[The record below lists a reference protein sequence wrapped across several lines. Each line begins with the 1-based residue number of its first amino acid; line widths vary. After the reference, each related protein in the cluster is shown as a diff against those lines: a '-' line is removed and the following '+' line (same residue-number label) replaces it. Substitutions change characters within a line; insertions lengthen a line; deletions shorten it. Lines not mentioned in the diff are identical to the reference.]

1 MAGHYNFS
9 LGDPTPSGWSM
20 PSAAYPTWKPDPDN
34 TFNWTTQQ
42 EKEST
47 FGDRFKDALS
57 EGIGSYTKRFAGA
70 GEKTGGDNY
79 IKSGGATTADLGGGN
94 TLYVPDNT
102 ATQLRMAQAGQQGT
116 SGGGVGRM
124 AGQVLGGS
132 IGSALG
138 SSMIASAG
146 GAAAAGLG
154 TTIGAAALGP
164 IGAIGGALLGGL
176 LPF

>member
-1 MAGHYNFS
+1 MAGHDNFS
-9 LGDPTPSGWSM
+9 YTDPTPSGWSFDH
-20 PSAAYPTWKPDPDN
+20 SLAWKPDPDN
-34 TFNWTTQQ
+34 TFSWTAQQ
-42 EKEST
+42 EKEPT
-47 FGDRFKDALS
+47 FGDYFKDALK
-57 EGIGSYTKRFAGA
+57 ENIGTYTKRFAGA
-70 GEKTGGDNY
+70 GDKEDGGDNY

-102 ATQLRMAQAGQQGT
+102 AAQLRMAQAGQQGS
-116 SGGGVGRM
+116 SGGGIGRM
-124 AGQVLGGS
+124 AGQALGGS

-138 SSMIASAG
+138 TSMIASAG

-164 IGAIGGALLGGL
+164 IGAIGGAMLGGL